1 MTFCALLGNPPWF
14 RSPRPARPG
23 PGCSCLLFPAGA
35 GGAEGVGKDGVSWAP
50 QVSLLVLGLSCP
62 PWLGWEMASLPHVGL
77 PSVPTALALAGTS
90 DLLGTPAG
98 SLEEGPQQ
106 ITSVLLPVRPPG
118 LCAGRG
124 TAQSGS
130 PLGLGSGVESC
141 VSLAAHD

>member
-1 MTFCALLGNPPWF
+1 MPYWEIPLGSGHLGLPDLALGAL
-14 RSPRPARPG
+14 AC
-23 PGCSCLLFPAGA
+23 CSRQGRGA
-35 GGAEGVGKDGVSWAP
+35 GGVGKDGVSWAP